1 MYSRCIRTYSY
12 VYFTNRSAVKIAQS
26 CQIIDL
32 SKLMSE
38 EDMEMRWFLLSHEAQ
53 LLLIKSARR
62 LSRGSAVSQV
72 LCEDRLAIRS
82 YEKKSDFDEETEAT
96 PETAQVGSLSGKVDH
111 YACQPRKNPSQGK
124 AHWLKSNLL
133 SPTKVV
139 LTDATPAATGR
150 ERS

>member
-1 MYSRCIRTYSY
+1 M
-12 VYFTNRSAVKIAQS
+12 FTDFRAAIKIAQS

-38 EDMEMRWFLLSHEAQ
+38 EDMEQRWFLLSHEAQ
-53 LLLIKSARR
+53 LVLIRHGRR
-62 LSRGSAVSQV
+62 LSKGNALFQAQV

-82 YEKKSDFDEETEAT
+82 YSKKSDFDEDTAAT
-96 PETAQVGSLSGKVDH
+96 PKTAQAVGSLSGKVDH

-133 SPTKVV
+133 SVTKVGV
-139 LTDATPAATGR
+139 TEPTTTATGKIHR
-150 ERS
+150 